1 MQDTES
7 KAQSVQDCAS
17 QAAAEWRKPEL
28 VKLQALSAEG
38 ADFVTPDGS
47 FTS

>member
-1 MQDTES
+1 MQDIDSTA
-7 KAQSVQDCAS
+7 KSVQGCDS
-17 QAAAEWRKPEL
+17 QAAAEWQKPEL